1 VYSQLEVNGIFFGPP
16 LQYYYN
22 MCKNSETSLNI
33 CTKCQ
38 IFFHWSTW
46 SYSLESY
53 HSQMIYLVI

>member
-1 VYSQLEVNGIFFGPP
+1 VYSQPEVNGILFGPP

-22 MCKNSETSLNI
+22 RCKNSETSLNI

-46 SYSLESY
+46 SYSLES
-53 HSQMIYLVI
+53 